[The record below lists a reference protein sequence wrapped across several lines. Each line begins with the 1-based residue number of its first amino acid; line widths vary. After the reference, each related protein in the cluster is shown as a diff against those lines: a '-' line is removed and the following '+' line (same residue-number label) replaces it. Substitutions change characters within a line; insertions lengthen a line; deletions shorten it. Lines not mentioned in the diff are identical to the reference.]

1 MKMYYLTSLPFAIS
15 NLTLSR
21 IKISRISELNDPFE
35 LKSANLNDPCN
46 QRVLETFKNQTNKS
60 HGLICFSSS
69 WNNPVLW
76 SHYADSHSGV
86 ALGFEVSKKLLLKV
100 NYKNKRFNLPM
111 DSVTNQIIFDEKAL
125 GTLLSRKFSDWKY
138 EKEWRFFIP
147 LRDCKIESGLYFEK
161 FSADLNLI
169 GIILGTKCELSITE
183 MQSLLKKLGIPIQV
197 KKAKLDDKT
206 YKII

>member
-1 MKMYYLTSLPFAIS
+1 MKLYYLTSLPFAIS
-15 NLTLSR
+15 NLVLSR

-46 QRVLETFKNQTNKS
+46 RRVLETFKYQTNKS

-76 SHYADSHSGV
+76 SHYADSHRGV
-86 ALGFEVSKKLLLKV
+86 AIGFEVSEKLLFKV
-100 NYKNKRFNLPM
+100 SYKNERFDLPM
-111 DSVTNQIIFDEKAL
+111 DSVTNQITVDEKTL
-125 GTLLSRKFSDWKY
+125 HTLLSRKFSDWKY
-138 EKEWRFFIP
+138 EKEWRYFIP
-147 LRDCKIESGLYFEK
+147 LRDYKIESGLYFEK

-169 GIILGTKCELSITE
+169 EIILGTKCELSITE
-183 MQSLLKKLGIPIQV
+183 MQSLTKKLGIPIQV
-197 KKAKLDDKT
+197 QKARLDSKT